1 MKLTDDKIIVKK
13 CSNKTAGGIFVADIG
28 QKIGNSLCEVLHVG
42 PGRYNPYTGKYV
54 ESEVKVGDRVLI
66 NNSVLAKI
74 NLRYNGEKPA
84 DDEYLVAAQDCRII
98 LEDGETV

>member
-1 MKLTDDKIIVKK
+1 
-13 CSNKTAGGIFVADIG
+13 
-28 QKIGNSLCEVLHVG
+28 
-42 PGRYNPYTGKYV
+42 
-54 ESEVKVGDRVLI
+54 LI

-84 DDEYLVAAQDCRII
+84 EDEYLVAAQDCRII

>member
-13 CSNKTAGGIFVADIG
+13 CSNKTASGIFVADIG

-54 ESEVKVGDRVLI
+54 EPEVKVGDRVLI

-84 DDEYLVAAQDCRII
+84 EDEYLVAAQDCRII